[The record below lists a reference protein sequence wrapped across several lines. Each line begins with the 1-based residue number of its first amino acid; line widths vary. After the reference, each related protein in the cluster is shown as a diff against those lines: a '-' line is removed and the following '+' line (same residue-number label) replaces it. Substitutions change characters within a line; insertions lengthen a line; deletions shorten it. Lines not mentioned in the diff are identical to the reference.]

1 MSVHIGA
8 KSGEI
13 AERILLPGDPL
24 RAKYIAE
31 TFLEDAQLYNEVR
44 GMLGYTG
51 TYKGVR
57 VSVQGTGM
65 GMPSAAIY
73 ANELIRE
80 YGVKKLIRVGTC
92 GSIQKDV
99 HVRDLVLAQAAATPS
114 SIIRNDFPKYDFP
127 QIANFDLLLEAYQIA
142 KEEGFNIHVGNVL
155 SDDVFY
161 KDSMDDVMKLGE
173 HGVLGIEMEA
183 AVLYY
188 LAAKYHVQALAL
200 MTVSDH
206 IITGEETSAEE
217 RQKTFDEMMIVA
229 LDTIIKD

>member
-1 MSVHIGA
+1 MSVHIA
-8 KSGEI
+8 AQPGEI
-13 AERILLPGDPL
+13 AEKILLPGDPL

-31 TFLEDAQLYNEVR
+31 KFLDNPKCYNEVR

-51 TYKGVR
+51 TYKGVP

-73 ANELIRE
+73 VNELVRE
-80 YGVKKLIRVGTC
+80 YGVKQLIRVGTC

-99 HVRDLVLAQAAATPS
+99 HVRDLVIAQAAATS
-114 SIIRNDFPKYDFP
+114 SNIIRNDFPKHDFP
-127 QIANFDLLLEAYQIA
+127 QIADFDLLLKSYNLAQE
-142 KEEGFNIHVGNVL
+142 KGFNIHVGNVL

-161 KDSMDDVMKLGE
+161 KDSMDEVFRLGE

-183 AVLYY
+183 AVIYY
-188 LAAKYHVQALAL
+188 LAAKYQVQALAI

-206 IITGEETSAEE
+206 ILTGEETSSEE
-217 RQKTFDEMMIVA
+217 RQETFDEMMIVA
-229 LDTIIKD
+229 LETIIQE

>member
-51 TYKGVR
+51 MYKGVR

-142 KEEGFNIHVGNVL
+142 KEKGFNIHVGNVL